1 MYENYDFNSIA
12 NNTTRGSLLYLTCIV
27 NAIKLRHFIEKME
40 SKKSINTNSYHS
52 KHLYL
57 LLAIYAQAH
66 TIIIMCLK
74 FLHPFLLTS
83 NFMSHCVGTWK
94 CRAHTGPIPVFCHGL
109 LWPSLKT
116 MHAFSE

>member
-12 NNTTRGSLLYLTCIV
+12 SNTRGSLLYLICIV

-40 SKKSINTNSYHS
+40 SKKSTNINSYHS

-66 TIIIMCLK
+66 TIIIMCLQ
-74 FLHPFLLTS
+74 FLHPFLLSS

-94 CRAHTGPIPVFCHGL
+94 CRAHTGPIPVFCHRL
-109 LWPSLKT
+109 LWPSLKP
-116 MHAFSE
+116 MDAFSE